1 VLRVGLTGGT
11 GAGKS
16 TVAARLAELGAVVL
30 DADALARE
38 VVAPGSEGLAAVA
51 AEFGDGVLAGD
62 GSLDRAAL
70 ARLVFADPDRR
81 RALEAI
87 THPRIAARTAELAAA
102 APDGS
107 VLVHDVP
114 LLVEKHM
121 GPGYHLVVVV
131 DAPVELRVARLV
143 GRGLTEGDARA
154 RIGAQA
160 TQEQRRAAADVWL
173 DNSGDVGR
181 LTAVVDRLWHDR
193 LVPYAAN
200 LGAGR
205 PAARPAAVAVVPYD
219 PAWPAQAARLVE
231 RVRAAGG
238 DAVRSV
244 EHVGSTA
251 VPGLAAKDV
260 IDLQLV
266 VDDLAAADALAGPLA
281 AAGLPPYP
289 GRWEDDGAD
298 GVRLAKRVHGSCD
311 PGRAAN
317 LHVRPAD
324 SPFADLTVTFRD
336 WLRAHPAERDA
347 YAAVKA
353 GAAGRPVEDYLAAKG
368 PWVVAALGRARAWAP
383 TGPATRRP

>member
-1 VLRVGLTGGT
+1 
-11 GAGKS
+11 
-16 TVAARLAELGAVVL
+16 
-30 DADALARE
+30 
-38 VVAPGSEGLAAVA
+38 
-51 AEFGDGVLAGD
+51 
-62 GSLDRAAL
+62 
-70 ARLVFADPDRR
+70 
-81 RALEAI
+81 
-87 THPRIAARTAELAAA
+87 
-102 APDGS
+102 
-107 VLVHDVP
+107 
-114 LLVEKHM
+114 
-121 GPGYHLVVVV
+121 
-131 DAPVELRVARLV
+131 
-143 GRGLTEGDARA
+143 
-154 RIGAQA
+154 
-160 TQEQRRAAADVWL
+160 
-173 DNSGDVGR
+173 
-181 LTAVVDRLWHDR
+181 
-193 LVPYAAN
+193 
-200 LGAGR
+200 
-205 PAARPAAVAVVPYD
+205 VPYD